1 MLAMVLDLMEA
12 DKAMD
17 KEEEQPRKKQ
27 EVIDLD
33 EEVID
38 LDEER
43 EVLLW
48 VEEIL
53 PVLHKWILTRHWKG
67 EHDVET

>member
-1 MLAMVLDLMEA
+1 MVLDLMEA

-53 PVLHKWILTRHWKG
+53 PVFCTSG
-67 EHDVET
+67 S